1 MQAGALHY
9 VQADCTRLGG
19 VSEFLTVSL
28 LAKKLGLP
36 VVPHVGDMGQL
47 HQHLVLFNHIAL
59 GHEVL
64 FLEHIPHL
72 RGHFVFPAVVKDGR
86 YRTPEEPGAS
96 CDLKS

>member
-1 MQAGALHY
+1 LRFSVPVWTYQY
-9 VQADCTRLGG
+9 C
-19 VSEFLTVSL
+19 LTWVIWDSCITTL
-28 LAKKLGLP
+28 CCS
-36 VVPHVGDMGQL
+36 
-47 HQHLVLFNHIAL
+47 ITSRW